1 MASNSYLVLFYLGNH
16 HETST
21 MEPEQL
27 NSDFIAETNT
37 SHAAHSSQ
45 LQTCF
50 FHGCHIKHFASA
62 SLATSHR
69 EQGHCF
75 DSKCPSRNAEWSW
88 QNPILR
94 QVPIA
99 AMDVWF
105 YQFYQKDGMPLEIM
119 GQMIF
124 VQLRWNDVTHQTS
137 IFGSF
142 WPIKISMK
150 ILQIKTKKTYV
161 SGFCLESRG
170 FSVLTSEVSN
180 LQCHHVGG
188 LGTPKWDACKHDQS
202 NVSWIWETKITTLP
216 GNMTGSRWWENSYG
230 CQ

>member
-99 AMDVWF
+99 AMDV
-105 YQFYQKDGMPLEIM
+105 
-119 GQMIF
+119 
-124 VQLRWNDVTHQTS
+124 
-137 IFGSF
+137 
-142 WPIKISMK
+142 
-150 ILQIKTKKTYV
+150 
-161 SGFCLESRG
+161 
-170 FSVLTSEVSN
+170 
-180 LQCHHVGG
+180 
-188 LGTPKWDACKHDQS
+188 
-202 NVSWIWETKITTLP
+202 
-216 GNMTGSRWWENSYG
+216 
-230 CQ
+230 